1 MFVFKNIQPLGES
14 VHLLEGQ
21 IPYFLN
27 YFVFL
32 SFSWMPNLNQLLWKW
47 ICLLFVLLLF
57 SSYLFQNLKPST
69 MVRIC
74 NNTYL
79 GGRLRE
85 EDHEFEA
92 CLSNTVRLCLKK
104 FKKKKEE

>member
-1 MFVFKNIQPLGES
+1 
-14 VHLLEGQ
+14 
-21 IPYFLN
+21 
-27 YFVFL
+27 
-32 SFSWMPNLNQLLWKW
+32 
-47 ICLLFVLLLF
+47 
-57 SSYLFQNLKPST
+57 

-104 FKKKKEE
+104 FKKKRKNEPLIKHNMGESQMHVCKEG